1 MPILKEDVDIVL
13 GLLGAKGGEWRD
25 RHAVFVV
32 MQTRQ
37 MDEKMG
43 TVLSIRTSYIP
54 SNLLSIHPL
63 RTLSKFIHSLYT
75 SNTSLIPAKM
85 VLLSVAIGGML
96 GLALASPFPE
106 PNPEAQISLPPLI
119 PSVPGFTD
127 PISQTAPPGVV
138 LQPPTPPLP
147 SPPFTGSDL
156 KPKKI
161 GYFWTGAGDNKH
173 AGMSSI

>member
-1 MPILKEDVDIVL
+1 ML
-13 GLLGAKGGEWRD
+13 GLLLGARSGEWSD
-25 RHAVFVV
+25 RHTVFVV
-32 MQTRQ
+32 MRMKQ

-54 SNLLSIHPL
+54 SNLLSIHPP
-63 RTLSKFIHSLYT
+63 RTLSKLIHSLCT
-75 SNTSLIPAKM
+75 STTNPLPAKM
-85 VLLSVAIGGML
+85 VLIPIAIGGML

-106 PNPEAQISLPPLI
+106 PHPEAQISLPPLI

-127 PISQTAPPGVV
+127 PISQTAPPLIV
-138 LQPPTPPLP
+138 LQAPTPPLA

-161 GYFWTGAGDNKH
+161 GYFWTGAGDNQH
-173 AGMSSI
+173 AGTTSIDVEEI